1 MRECLAGFNPL
12 SQYSR
17 DKHRCFTTILPQMPK
32 RITSIKEIAKL
43 AGCSIATVSNT
54 LNNKGRI
61 SKEVRDKVHLIC
73 QKHGYSPNSAG
84 RNLRR
89 RQNETIGLLFYPNCG
104 AIFRNIFY
112 AEVMEALEA
121 ETAGKGYDLLLAGFD
136 SSGSKDSMPRFVQ
149 QGKVDGIV
157 MLGRFPRVDVK
168 RINRYGVPILQLDNF
183 RSQIKVD
190 YVTSDGFNGCKKIV
204 DELVKLGHRRFI
216 FMAYSHEDTNAD
228 QRESGFLAAVE
239 AHKLP
244 KTSSASIRDFED
256 YQTAYSRLKKRLQSK
271 HPPTAV
277 VAVNDTPAIELQECL
292 QQDGYSIPDDI
303 SIVGFDDD
311 DICLKATP
319 QMSSVRVNKKLLGK
333 TGAQIIIDRICNPQK
348 TTESVHLPV
357 EVVFRE
363 SVGKP
368 AH

>member
-1 MRECLAGFNPL
+1 
-12 SQYSR
+12 
-17 DKHRCFTTILPQMPK
+17 MPK

-61 SKEVRDKVHLIC
+61 SKEVRDNVLQIC

-89 RQNETIGLLFYPNCG
+89 QQNETIGLLFYPSCG

-121 ETAGKGYDLLLAGFD
+121 ETSDKGYDLLLSGFD
-136 SSGSKDSMPRFVQ
+136 SSGSQNSMPRFVQ

-157 MLGRFPRVDVK
+157 MLGRFPRADVK
-168 RINRYGVPILQLDNF
+168 RINGYGVPLLQLDNF

-190 YVTSDGFNGCKKIV
+190 YVTSDGFNGSKQV
-204 DELVKLGHRRFI
+204 VEELVKLGHRRI
-216 FMAYSHEDTNAD
+216 VFMAYSHEDTNAD

-239 AHKLP
+239 AHQLP
-244 KTSSASIRDFED
+244 KTLSTSIRDFED
-256 YQTAYSRLKKRLQSK
+256 YQTAYKRLKKLLQSK
-271 HPPTAV
+271 RPPTAI
-277 VAVNDTPAIELQECL
+277 VAVNDTLAIELQQCL

-319 QMSSVRVNKKLLGK
+319 QMSSVRVDKKLLGK
-333 TGAQIIIDRICNPQK
+333 TGAQMIIDRISNPQSNTK
-348 TTESVHLPV
+348 SVHLPV
-357 EVVFRE
+357 EVVLRD
-363 SVGKP
+363 SVSE
-368 AH
+368 AAS